1 MGNLVLKGDYMKSI
15 GIVTDSHSSVTREEA
30 DRIGIRVLPMP
41 FYIDGECFYEDVTIS
56 REEFMEKLEGGA
68 DVSTSQ
74 PSPADVMNIWD
85 EALTEYDQILYM
97 PLSSGLSGSCMIAA
111 AMAEED
117 KYKDRVFVVDH
128 GRTGT
133 PLHKSI
139 LDALELIGE
148 GYGAAQIKE
157 IIEDA
162 RDKMSI
168 YIGVDTLEYLKKGGR
183 VTPAAAAVGSVL
195 HIKPVLQLD
204 VGKLDSY
211 KKCRGFAKARKI
223 MIEALRND
231 LDTRFKEWYDKGEIC
246 LMAASTASP
255 EETEKWVHEIEE
267 AFPGHSVMCDYLSL
281 GVCCHTGAGA
291 LGIGCSCR
299 PRRPEKK

>member
-1 MGNLVLKGDYMKSI
+1 MKEI
-15 GIVTDSHSSVTREEA
+15 GIVTDSHSSISQEEA
-30 DRIGIRVLPMP
+30 KKIGIRVLPMP
-41 FYIDGECFYEDVTIS
+41 FYIDGECFYEGVTLS
-56 REEFMEKLEGGA
+56 REAFFEKLEGGA

-85 EALTEYDQILYM
+85 EALAEYKQILYM
-97 PLSSGLSGSCMIAA
+97 PLSSGLSGSYMTAA
-111 AMAEED
+111 AIAEEEKYRD
-117 KYKDRVFVVDH
+117 KVFVVDH
-128 GRTGT
+128 GRTAT
-133 PLHKSI
+133 PLHRSI
-139 LDALELIGE
+139 LDSLELIEE

-183 VTPAAAAVGSVL
+183 VTPAAAAIGSVL

-223 MIEALRND
+223 MIEALRED
-231 LDTRFKEWYDKGEIC
+231 LDTRFKEWYDRGEIC
-246 LMAASTASP
+246 LMAASAASA
-255 EETEKWVHEIEE
+255 EETEQWVHEIEE
-267 AFPGHSVMCDYLSL
+267 AFPGHKVMCDYLSL

-299 PRRPEKK
+299 PGRPDKK

>member
-1 MGNLVLKGDYMKSI
+1 MKGI
-15 GIVTDSHSSVTREEA
+15 GIVTDSHSSITQEKAKELGV
-30 DRIGIRVLPMP
+30 RVLPMP
-41 FYIDGECFYEDVTIS
+41 LSIDGECFYEGVTLE
-56 REEFMEKLEGGA
+56 REEFLERLEGGA
-68 DVSTSQ
+68 EVSTSQ
-74 PSPADVMNIWD
+74 PSPVDVMNIWD
-85 EALTEYDQILYM
+85 EALLEYEQILYM
-97 PLSSGLSGSCMIAA
+97 PLSSGLSGSYMTAVA
-111 AMAEED
+111 LAEED
-117 KYKDRVFVVDH
+117 KYKDKVFVVDH

-133 PLHKSI
+133 PLHRSI
-139 LDALELIGE
+139 LDSLELIEE
-148 GYGAAQIKE
+148 GYSAAQIRD
-157 IIEDA
+157 IMEDA

-183 VTPAAAAVGSVL
+183 VTPAAAAIGSVL

-211 KKCRGFAKARKI
+211 KKCRGFSKAKKI

-231 LDTRFKEWYDKGEIC
+231 LDTRFKEWYDKDEIF

-267 AFPGHSVMCDYLSL
+267 AFPGHKVMCDYLSM

-299 PRRPEKK
+299 PKRPEKKES

>member
-1 MGNLVLKGDYMKSI
+1 MKSI
-15 GIVTDSHSSVTREEA
+15 GIVTDSHSSITQEEGK
-30 DRIGIRVLPMP
+30 RIGVRVLPMP
-41 FYIDGECFYEDVTIS
+41 FYIDGACYYEGVNLS
-56 REEFMEKLEGGA
+56 REEFMAKLEGGA

-74 PSPADVMNIWD
+74 PSPADVMNLWD
-85 EALTEYDQILYM
+85 EALKDYKQILYM

-117 KYKDRVFVVDH
+117 KYKDKVFVVDH

-133 PLHKSI
+133 PLHRSI

-148 GYGAAQIKE
+148 GYEAFQIKE
-157 IIEDA
+157 IIEDC

-183 VTPAAAAVGSVL
+183 VTPAAAAIGSVL

-211 KKCRGFAKARKI
+211 KKCRGFAKAKKL
-223 MIEALRND
+223 MIEAVRND
-231 LDTRFKEWYDKGEIC
+231 LDTRFKEWYEKDEVC

-255 EETEKWVHEIEE
+255 DETEKWVREIEE
-267 AFPGHSVMCDYLSL
+267 AFPRHPVMCDYLSL

-291 LGIGCSCR
+291 LGIGCSVR
-299 PRRPEKK
+299 PCRPEKK

>member
-1 MGNLVLKGDYMKSI
+1 MNLI
-15 GIVTDSHSSVTREEA
+15 GIVTDSHSSISQEEA
-30 DRIGIRVLPMP
+30 KRIGIRVLPMP
-41 FYIDGECFYEDVTIS
+41 FYIDGECFYEGVNLS
-56 REEFMEKLEGGA
+56 REEFLEKLEGGA

-74 PSPADVMNIWD
+74 PSPVDVMNIWD
-85 EALTEYDQILYM
+85 EALAEYKQILYM
-97 PLSSGLSGSCMIAA
+97 PLSSGLSGSYMTAS

-117 KYKDRVFVVDH
+117 KYKEKVFVVDH

-133 PLHKSI
+133 PLHRSI
-139 LDALELIGE
+139 LDAMELIEE

-157 IIEDA
+157 IIEGE
-162 RDKMSI
+162 RDRMSI

-183 VTPAAAAVGSVL
+183 VTPAAAAIGSVL

-223 MIEALRND
+223 MIEALQND
-231 LDTRFKEWYDKGEIC
+231 LNTRFKEWYDKGEVC
-246 LMAASTASP
+246 LMAASTATP

-291 LGIGCSCR
+291 LGIGCSLR
-299 PRRPEKK
+299 PLRPQKK